1 MCPQPGRPRARP
13 ACPDAATGH
22 NAGCCEC
29 DAGRVACRRRL
40 PHWAGACIGFD
51 LIKEER
57 QVKDHGPPE
66 VNVAMDSFVAA
77 RHDQILHARLHGSFA
92 LCLSDEVHEAGALVH
107 VQAGRPGRVGTHP
120 DLTDNTLSTD
130 LLLLDRCLSQLRLA
144 EPRAR
149 HWQARF
155 VAHADPAAGGLDRL
169 SALQAFIEVY
179 LEDTDVALTSA
190 VTHEGAPRLLSFR
203 PALRS
208 LRCEEAFLPD
218 ETCRMQVV
226 PE

>member
-1 MCPQPGRPRARP
+1 MRTPGTRAKDCP
-13 ACPDAATGH
+13 
-22 NAGCCEC
+22 
-29 DAGRVACRRRL
+29 
-40 PHWAGACIGFD
+40 
-51 LIKEER
+51 
-57 QVKDHGPPE
+57 VKDHTPPE
-66 VNVAMDSFVAA
+66 VTVAVDTFVAG

-92 LCLSDEVHEAGALVH
+92 LCISDEVHDAGALVH
-107 VQAGRPGRVGTHP
+107 VQAGRPGRVAPANP

-130 LLLLDRCLSQLRLA
+130 LLLLDRCLAELRLA

-155 VAHADPAAGGLDRL
+155 VAHADPQAGGFDRL

-190 VTHEGAPRLLSFR
+190 VTHEGPARLLSFR

-208 LRCEEAFLPD
+208 LRCEEAISPD

-226 PE
+226 PHA